1 VSDRAADGFRVNTSL
16 SAAPLALLTR
26 SGELEKNVQEVT
38 HMGLLTFRTLAET
51 GQRKVKIKQAMR
63 LAGERKVSQRE
74 GPQRQSLHKSHQTPG
89 SHICPAFRPPSPAR
103 REVNH
108 MLKLFV
114 SLQNSLYSLRNEEG
128 QTMAEYGVVL
138 AVITLVI
145 VATLLLL
152 SGAINT
158 ALNKVVTV
166 LK

>member
-1 VSDRAADGFRVNTSL
+1 
-16 SAAPLALLTR
+16 
-26 SGELEKNVQEVT
+26 
-38 HMGLLTFRTLAET
+38 
-51 GQRKVKIKQAMR
+51 
-63 LAGERKVSQRE
+63 
-74 GPQRQSLHKSHQTPG
+74 
-89 SHICPAFRPPSPAR
+89 
-103 REVNH
+103 

-114 SLQNSLYSLRNEEG
+114 AIQNKLAEVRSEEG

-158 ALNKVVTV
+158 ALGKVITV

>member
-1 VSDRAADGFRVNTSL
+1 
-16 SAAPLALLTR
+16 
-26 SGELEKNVQEVT
+26 
-38 HMGLLTFRTLAET
+38 
-51 GQRKVKIKQAMR
+51 
-63 LAGERKVSQRE
+63 
-74 GPQRQSLHKSHQTPG
+74 
-89 SHICPAFRPPSPAR
+89 
-103 REVNH
+103 

-114 SLQNSLYSLRNEEG
+114 SLQNRLADLRNEEG

-158 ALNKVVTV
+158 ALSKVITV